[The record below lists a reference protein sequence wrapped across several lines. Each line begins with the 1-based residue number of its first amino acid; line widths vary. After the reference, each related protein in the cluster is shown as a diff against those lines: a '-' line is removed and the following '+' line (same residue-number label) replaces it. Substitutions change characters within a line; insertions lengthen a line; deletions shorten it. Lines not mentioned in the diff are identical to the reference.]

1 MAGTNHTA
9 PDGRSPMSET
19 DIRLTVII
27 PTKDRPSMLIRAL
40 ESVLRQ
46 NAPGCEA
53 IIVDDGAGA
62 LETINHHFPPV
73 PRLRCLDNRER
84 GQAPARNYGVR
95 QAKGQVVAFLDD
107 DDVWGRAD
115 YAAAVLDALAG
126 RSGAAYASGKMLVE
140 NKAGAI
146 VEEIPFRAE
155 ADAVSIRSDNRIL
168 VSGFAFSRGL
178 AERIGPFDEGLP
190 YYWDWDWYLRLFA
203 AGVEFHPLGDMDVR
217 IHCAENSVSGAAN
230 SAPRQ
235 ANLDQ
240 LARKHGL
247 SGLRL
252 RNHESIA
259 RDEAGPA

>member
-1 MAGTNHTA
+1 
-9 PDGRSPMSET
+9 MSAT

-27 PTKDRPSMLIRAL
+27 PTKNRPSPLIRAL

-46 NAPGCEA
+46 NASGYEA
-53 IIVDDGAGA
+53 IVVDDGAGA
-62 LETINHHFPPV
+62 LATINEHFSRD
-73 PRLRCLDNRER
+73 PRIRCLDNRER

-95 QAKGQVVAFLDD
+95 QARGAVVAFLDD

-115 YAAAVLDALAG
+115 YVATVLDALEG
-126 RSGAAYASGKMLVE
+126 RSAAAYASGKMLVE
-140 NKAGAI
+140 KKAGAI
-146 VEEIPFRAE
+146 VEEIPFHAT
-155 ADAVSIRSDNRIL
+155 ADALSIRSDNKIL
-168 VSGFAFSRGL
+168 VSGFAFSRSL

-203 AGVEFHPLGDMDVR
+203 ASVEFYPLGDMDVR
-217 IHCAENSVSGAAN
+217 IHCAENSVSSAAN
-230 SAPRQ
+230 SALRQ

-240 LARKHGL
+240 LARKHRL

-259 RDEAGPA
+259 RDEAGQT